1 MQQYQETPRHP
12 FHDRQ
17 GLPHG
22 PPPHM
27 QKKKKREKP
36 FQTSKRPGKGSKAEA
51 TAALKAKYGHLKGG
65 VWEPEEEEELLRTL
79 EEGLTDIYKLGEKFN
94 RTHRVVRRKLKRI
107 AMARAEES
115 QDPESAAAFTGL
127 EVDGLKKM
135 LANKVKREKKKA
147 EKAKNK
153 TLPPKDQVVELLTAL
168 NEKLDLICRVV
179 LGPSAQ
185 AVLSAPVPQG
195 DLLLDFH
202 TSLATTD
209 SSVTVQ
215 GDETGRADIEP
226 LSLS

>member
-1 MQQYQETPRHP
+1 VGVGRLDIPSDQVIIGAGRGDRRGIQRWSSWDRYDDALVYVCSFVAEKEVHKIFPNRAADSSAELVP
-12 FHDRQ
+12 FQRVSS
-17 GLPHG
+17 G
-22 PPPHM
+22 
-27 QKKKKREKP
+27 REKISRIDGIIS
-36 FQTSKRPGKGSKAEA
+36 QE
-51 TAALKAKYGHLKGG
+51 
-65 VWEPEEEEELLRTL
+65 
-79 EEGLTDIYKLGEKFN
+79 
-94 RTHRVVRRKLKRI
+94 LKRI

-185 AVLSAPVPQG
+185 AVPSAPVPQG